1 MENCVITIAR
11 EYGSGGRTI
20 GERLAQKLSIPY
32 YDKNRTAAFM
42 RRFLEEW
49 MSIQVQSRLFSE
61 KRAFIKASFFR
72 LRVRSLHLMKIF
84 LTIRQKSSESLR
96 QKNPV

>member
-32 YDKNRTAAFM
+32 YDKN
-42 RRFLEEW
+42 
-49 MSIQVQSRLFSE
+49 IIRLFSE